1 MDVHIGKID
10 VDPDAVN
17 YNPATL
23 NVLDAHF
30 QGLIEGG
37 MIQAAGYLLARDGKV
52 FAHRAMGRLSA
63 AEDAGDF
70 MPDTIRPIASITK
83 VFTTT
88 GILQLLEQG
97 KIFLK
102 QPVSTIIK
110 EFDTDMHRQITIFH
124 LLTHTSGL
132 RADPGACFEPYP
144 DWRDRREWKK
154 ENWITNMLA
163 GPLQYKTGSTWN
175 YASTGF
181 TFLAEIIAR
190 VSGMDYDEYIKQH
203 VLKPLGMGDSHYVL
217 PKADRNRVCVVS
229 DWNRH
234 HVSGTK
240 KDMITPS
247 MWGGGG
253 LFSTLEDLWKLGQM
267 MLDGGTFNG
276 QRIIGR
282 KTAEAA
288 LKPQIKDFPAHNWMP
303 QMFDN
308 SIKWTCGLGWEL
320 NKHPFLT
327 DGTFDHEGAE
337 GAGLYIDPTERFVFV
352 GFYPSI
358 DWHGESWVSPLAIA
372 WSGIR

>member
-1 MDVHIGKID
+1 MNVHNGRID

-17 YNPATL
+17 YNPAIL
-23 NVLDAHF
+23 DVLDAHF

-102 QPVSTIIK
+102 QPVSQIIK

-132 RADPGACFEPYP
+132 AADPGAFFEPYP
-144 DWRDRREWKK
+144 NWKDYRSMTK
-154 ENWITNMLA
+154 ENWISTLLA
-163 GPLQYKTGSTWN
+163 GPLQFRTGTTWN
-175 YASTGF
+175 YCSNGF
-181 TFLAEIIAR
+181 SFLAEIIAR
-190 VSGMDYDEYIKQH
+190 VSGMDYDTYVSRNI
-203 VLKPLGMGDSHYVL
+203 LKPLGMSDSFFFV
-217 PKADRNRVCVVS
+217 PKSEQQRVCVIS

-234 HVSGTK
+234 RLSASRK
-240 KDMITPS
+240 LIPPPM
-247 MWGGGG
+247 MGGGG
-253 LFSTLEDLWKLGQM
+253 LFSSLEDLWKFGQT
-267 MLDGGTFNG
+267 MLDGGTSNG
-276 QRIIGR
+276 KRILGR
-282 KTAEAA
+282 KTVEAA
-288 LKPQIKDFPAHNWMP
+288 TKPQVKDILGHNWVP
-303 QMFDN
+303 RMFDD
-308 SIKWTCGLGWEL
+308 SFTWTCGLGWEL

-358 DWHGESWVSPLAIA
+358 DWHGESWISPLAIA